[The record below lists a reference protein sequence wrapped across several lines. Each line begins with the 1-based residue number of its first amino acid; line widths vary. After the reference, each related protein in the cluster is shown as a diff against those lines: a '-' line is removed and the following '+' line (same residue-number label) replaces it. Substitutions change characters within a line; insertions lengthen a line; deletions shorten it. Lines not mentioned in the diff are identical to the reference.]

1 MAKGKLISEL
11 AQAAIKPKKPSA
23 RTAKELAEKEGKSK
37 AGNAARIAKAGQTA
51 IAPQRVAEVRRGAS
65 GVVGKN
71 KTGLK
76 PVSKMSKLEKQ
87 EFDFNGL
94 TIKQKRL
101 ERDKLVRGEKTKY
114 ADYLKVTERLKV
126 DPKLV
131 GTKRPQNVKE
141 ARRKG
146 PKGPVSLG
154 GSAKV
159 GGKGKSKLQ
168 EGLESVGKTKSP
180 AVKKT
185 ANKPMSAAKKKR
197 VEKAR
202 KEGSGA
208 LMREGLSD
216 VKANGGKIVKKNA
229 GGMAAMVQAK
239 MAENKKEKGE
249 MAKLGSRT
257 LGYGGK
263 VKKKMGGKVG
273 KPKGVGCATRGYGK
287 AMK

>member
-1 MAKGKLISEL
+1 MAKGKLISKL
-11 AQAAIKPKKPSA
+11 AQAAIRSKKPSA
-23 RTAKELAEKEGKSK
+23 RKAKEMAEKEGKSK
-37 AGNAARIAKAGQTA
+37 AANAARIAKAGQTA

-65 GVVGKN
+65 GVVGKS
-71 KTGLK
+71 KKGLK

-87 EFDFNGL
+87 EFDFSKL
-94 TIKQKRL
+94 TDGAKRL
-101 ERDKLVRGEKTKY
+101 ERDKLIRGEKTKY

-154 GSAKV
+154 GSPAV
-159 GGKGKSKLQ
+159 GGK
-168 EGLESVGKTKSP
+168 
-180 AVKKT
+180 T
-185 ANKPMSAAKKKR
+185 AKR
-197 VEKAR
+197 
-202 KEGSGA
+202 
-208 LMREGLSD
+208 
-216 VKANGGKIVKKNA
+216 NA
-229 GGMAAMVQAK
+229 GGVISLAMQK

-249 MAKLGSRT
+249 MAKLGPKT
-257 LGYGGK
+257 LGCGGK
-263 VKKKMGGKVG
+263 VKKKTGGKVG

>member
-11 AQAAIKPKKPSA
+11 AQAAIKAKKPSA
-23 RTAKELAEKEGKSK
+23 RTAKELAEKKSKSK
-37 AGNAARIAKAGQTA
+37 AANATRIARAGQAA
-51 IAPQRVAEVRRGAS
+51 IAPQRVAEVRKGAS

-71 KTGLK
+71 KKGLK

-87 EFDFNGL
+87 EFDFKGL
-94 TIKQKRL
+94 TKNEKRL
-101 ERDKLVRGEKTKY
+101 ERDKLVRGEKTEY

-154 GSAKV
+154 GSPAV
-159 GGKGKSKLQ
+159 GGK
-168 EGLESVGKTKSP
+168 T
-180 AVKKT
+180 
-185 ANKPMSAAKKKR
+185 
-197 VEKAR
+197 
-202 KEGSGA
+202 
-208 LMREGLSD
+208 
-216 VKANGGKIVKKNA
+216 VKKNA
-229 GGMAAMVQAK
+229 GGMLSMAKAK
-239 MAENKKEKGE
+239 MAENKKEKGD
-249 MAKLGSRT
+249 MAKLGPKT

-263 VKKKMGGKVG
+263 VKNKMGGKVS

>member
-11 AQAAIKPKKPSA
+11 AQAAIKPTKSSNKA
-23 RTAKELAEKEGKSK
+23 RAARNAKEMAEQEGKSK
-37 AGNAARIAKAGQTA
+37 AANATSIAKAGQRA
-51 IAPQRVAEVRRGAS
+51 IAPQRVAEVRKGAS
-65 GVVGKN
+65 GVVEKS
-71 KTGLK
+71 KKGLK

-94 TIKQKRL
+94 TKNQKRL
-101 ERDKLVRGEKTKY
+101 ERDKLVRGEKTEF
-114 ADYLKVTERLKV
+114 AGYLKSVERLKV

-146 PKGPVSLG
+146 RKGPVSLG
-154 GSAKV
+154 GSPAV
-159 GGKGKSKLQ
+159 GGK
-168 EGLESVGKTKSP
+168 T
-180 AVKKT
+180 
-185 ANKPMSAAKKKR
+185 
-197 VEKAR
+197 
-202 KEGSGA
+202 
-208 LMREGLSD
+208 
-216 VKANGGKIVKKNA
+216 VKKNA
-229 GGMAAMVQAK
+229 GGVAALVQAK

-249 MAKLGSRT
+249 MAKLGPKT

-263 VKKKMGGKVG
+263 VKKKMGGKVS

>member
-11 AQAAIKPKKPSA
+11 ARAAIKGKKPSA
-23 RTAKELAEKEGKSK
+23 RTAKELAKKESKSK

-101 ERDKLVRGEKTKY
+101 ERDKLVRGEKTEY
-114 ADYLKVTERLKV
+114 SDYLKVTERLKV

-154 GSAKV
+154 GSPAV
-159 GGKGKSKLQ
+159 GGK
-168 EGLESVGKTKSP
+168 T
-180 AVKKT
+180 
-185 ANKPMSAAKKKR
+185 
-197 VEKAR
+197 
-202 KEGSGA
+202 
-208 LMREGLSD
+208 
-216 VKANGGKIVKKNA
+216 VKKNA

-263 VKKKMGGKVG
+263 VKKNMGGKVG